1 MSNMKVKFLITL
13 LFIIVSIV
21 LPLSGH
27 LTLLYSFKIGILI
40 LSVTII
46 LLSQPAI
53 TLSATLRQQKRD
65 KFSVLVIMAA
75 CAFCINVNVFEW
87 AYFKEKDHHFLF
99 STWTILGCLLL
110 FAGIIIRIW
119 AIKVLGNYFTS
130 VVQVQEAQKIIQT
143 GPYRLIR
150 HPSYLGAYLA
160 IIGTSFLLHT
170 QIGMLLSAAIMLV
183 AYMYRIKL
191 EEQTL
196 VKEFGTVYR
205 QYQEKTCRLIPFIY

>member
-1 MSNMKVKFLITL
+1 MSIMKAKFLITL
-13 LFIIVSIV
+13 LFITVSIV

-27 LTLLYSFKIGILI
+27 LALLYSLKIGILI

-53 TLSATLRQQKRD
+53 TLRATLRQQKRD
-65 KFSVLVIMAA
+65 KFSVLVIMVS
-75 CAFCINVNVFEW
+75 CALCITVNVLEW
-87 AYFKEKDHHFLF
+87 AYFNEKDHHFSF
-99 STWTILGCLLL
+99 SVWTSLGCILL
-110 FAGIIIRIW
+110 FAGIFIRVW
-119 AIKVLGNYFTS
+119 AIKELGKYFTS
-130 VVQVQEAQKIIQT
+130 VVQVQEAQKIIHT

-170 QIGMLLSAAIMLV
+170 QIGMLISAAIMLV

-196 VKEFGTVYR
+196 VEEFGQVYR
-205 QYQEKTCRLIPFIY
+205 QYQEKTHRLIPFIY